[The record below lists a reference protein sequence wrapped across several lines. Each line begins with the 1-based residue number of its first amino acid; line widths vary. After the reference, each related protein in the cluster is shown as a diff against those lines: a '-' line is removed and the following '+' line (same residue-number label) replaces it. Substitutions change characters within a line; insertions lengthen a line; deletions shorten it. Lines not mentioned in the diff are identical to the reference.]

1 MLQAALHGFIL
12 AFGLILPLGVQN
24 IFVFNQGA
32 VQPRFSRVLPV
43 ILTASVCDTLLITL
57 AVAGVS
63 VVVLGSFWIKTVLF
77 ILGILF
83 LLYMGVVTWRSNP
96 RPVKDEEINVLTP
109 KKQMA
114 FALSVSLLNPHAILD
129 TVGVI
134 GTSSL
139 NYGGTAKMAFGL
151 SCIVVSWLWFLG
163 LGIAGNALGKI
174 DKSGRVMALLNKIS
188 ALVMWGTAI
197 YLGTSLIN
205 Q

>member
-1 MLQAALHGFIL
+1 MFQAILHGFIL
-12 AFGLILPLGVQN
+12 AIGLILPLGVQN

-32 VQPRFSRVLPV
+32 IQPRFSRALPV

-77 ILGILF
+77 VLGILF
-83 LLYMGVVTWRSNP
+83 LLYMGVVTWGSNP
-96 RPVKDEEINVLTP
+96 RPVKDEEINVLSP

-139 NYGGTAKMAFGL
+139 NYGGTAKWAFGL

-163 LGIAGNALGKI
+163 LGIAGNMLGKI
-174 DKSGRVMALLNKIS
+174 DKSGRIMGLMNKIS

-205 Q
+205 H